1 MSLKNDVTRPFEL
14 LDSVLVEDYINP
26 TPLGGVGTLQGFQ
39 WKIRGRHGKR

>member
-26 TPLGGVGTLQGFQ
+26 TPLGGIGNTSRLPMVN
-39 WKIRGRHGKR
+39 